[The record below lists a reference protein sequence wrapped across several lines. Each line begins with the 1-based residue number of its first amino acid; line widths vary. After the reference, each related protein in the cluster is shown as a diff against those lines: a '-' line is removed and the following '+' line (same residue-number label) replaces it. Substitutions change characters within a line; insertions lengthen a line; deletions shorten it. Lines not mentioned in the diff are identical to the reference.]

1 MNLTNNLEENVQL
14 IRKELN
20 LGKSFDILERILD
33 IHGSKFYCYFL
44 DGFVKDTNMEYV
56 RRDMYNLDIN
66 EFNKIISAKEL
77 IEKSLSSIEASTE
90 SDIGKLVTAVLSG
103 QTVMIGKDFSE
114 AMILDYRTYPAR
126 GVEEPEKEK
135 VLRGSHDGFVETI
148 VFNTALIRRR
158 IRDPQ
163 LTFEM
168 HNIGSISKTDLTVG
182 YLAGKV
188 KKDTLEKITKLI
200 DDLKIKALT
209 LGDQSFVEV
218 INSSSWLNPYP
229 KVRYTERPDVAAAQL
244 MEGNVIVLIDNTP
257 SVLILPS
264 NVFDFIQ
271 SVDDYYM
278 PILTGNYL
286 KLVRVLV
293 MFVNLFL
300 TPVYV
305 LLTDN
310 PTWLASHLSFLLPKE
325 PYAVPIFLQFIIAE
339 IAIDGLKLASLNT
352 PSALGT
358 SLSIIGGLILGDYT
372 VQTGWFT
379 PQTILYMSVVALSSF
394 VQPSIEFSFALKF
407 SRIILVIG
415 TGLFGTYGFIIGI
428 LINLA
433 IVASTKTIT
442 GESYLYPLIPFNWN
456 ALKHLLF
463 RMKKEVKKQ
472 SK

>member
-1 MNLTNNLEENVQL
+1 MKLTNNLEKNVQL
-14 IRKELN
+14 IRNELN
-20 LGKSFDILERILD
+20 LGKSFDVIERILD
-33 IHGSKFYCYFL
+33 IHDTKFYCYFL
-44 DGFVKDTNMEYV
+44 DGFVKDINMEYV

-66 EFNKIISAKEL
+66 EFNKISSAKSL

-103 QTVMIGKDFSE
+103 QTVMIGKDFTE
-114 AMILDYRTYPAR
+114 AVVLDYRTYPAR

-135 VLRGSHDGFVETI
+135 VLRGAHDGFVETI

-168 HNIGSISKTDLTVG
+168 HNMGSISKTDVAVG
-182 YLAGKV
+182 YLANKV
-188 KKDTLEKITKLI
+188 KKDTLDKITKLI
-200 DDLKIKALT
+200 EDLKIKALT

-218 INSSSWLNPYP
+218 VNSSSWLNPYP
-229 KVRYTERPDVAAAQL
+229 KVRYTERPDVVAAQI
-244 MEGNVIVLIDNTP
+244 MEGNIVIIIDNTS

-271 SVDDYYM
+271 SVDEYYM

-286 KLVRVLV
+286 KLIRISV

-305 LLTDN
+305 LLIDN
-310 PTWLASHLSFLLPKE
+310 PGWLSGSLSFLLPKE
-325 PYAVPIFLQFIIAE
+325 PYAIPIFLQFLIAE
-339 IAIDGLKLASLNT
+339 VAVDGLKLASLNT
-352 PSALGT
+352 PNALGT

-372 VQTGWFT
+372 VQTGWFI
-379 PQTILYMSVVALSSF
+379 PQTILYVSIVALSSF
-394 VQPSIEFSFALKF
+394 VQTSIEFSFALKF
-407 SRIILVIG
+407 SRIILLLG
-415 TGLFGTYGFIIGI
+415 AGLFGTYGFIIGI
-428 LINLA
+428 IINLA

-442 GESYLYPLIPFNWN
+442 GERYLYPLIPFNWN
-456 ALKHLLF
+456 ALKHVIF
-463 RMKKEVKKQ
+463 RLKKEDGKV
-472 SK
+472 S